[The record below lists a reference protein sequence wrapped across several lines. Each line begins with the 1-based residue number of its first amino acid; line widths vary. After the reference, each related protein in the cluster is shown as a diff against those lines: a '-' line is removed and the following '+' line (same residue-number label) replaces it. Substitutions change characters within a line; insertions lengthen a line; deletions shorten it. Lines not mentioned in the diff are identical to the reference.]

1 MPDAVM
7 LCWARLDRLAPVQVT
22 AICPCGTRQKV
33 SLLAPSWIVLRYMK
47 PLLKPCLLLVLALAP
62 AGFSEAR
69 AAEAVYQVTQTGIP
83 VVEIT
88 AQFETRPDGYWMR
101 SVSRAVGIGRLFAQ
115 HEIRSEVEG
124 AWHAEGVAPQ
134 RYQAEG
140 NWRGDARR
148 TVLLYREGMP
158 QPLDMEPPEGTTNEP
173 VPLPARRGT
182 IDMLSAFALMSR
194 MVTQTGRCDVA
205 GPIFDGR
212 RRLDWSSRTIGAA
225 QLTHAGQQVE
235 TLQCGLESR
244 LIAGVRHGDDRTRA
258 TQPRQA
264 MAWLAKVDQRLPPIP
279 VRVEFPSTIFGTMRM
294 ELRRIK

>member
-1 MPDAVM
+1 MRFLP
-7 LCWARLDRLAPVQVT
+7 
-22 AICPCGTRQKV
+22 K
-33 SLLAPSWIVLRYMK
+33 SLLA
-47 PLLKPCLLLVLALAP
+47 LALMLANAELHP
-62 AGFSEAR
+62 AG

-101 SVSRAVGIGRLFAQ
+101 SVSRAVGIGRFFAA

-124 AWHAEGVAPQ
+124 AWRAEGVAPQ

-158 QPLDMEPPEGTTNEP
+158 QPLELEPPEGATNEP
-173 VPLPARRGT
+173 VPLPARRGA

-194 MVTQTGRCDVA
+194 TVTQTGRCDVT

-212 RRLDWSSRTIGAA
+212 RRLDWQSRTLGTARI
-225 QLTHAGQQVE
+225 THAGQE
-235 TLQCGLESR
+235 FESLQCGLESR
-244 LIAGVRHGDDRTRA
+244 LIAGVRHGDDRARA
-258 TQPRQA
+258 TQPRPA
-264 MAWLAKVDQRLPPIP
+264 MAWLAKVDPRLPPIP
-279 VRVEFPSTIFGTMRM
+279 IRVEFPSTIFGTMRM
-294 ELRRIK
+294 ELQRIR